1 MENSGRFV
9 KSPLFVFYFLSSYD
23 GPRTKVL
30 NCYLYIVRS
39 YFTPFAY
46 PDCYYVKL
54 WVGTLLFV
62 VDFLTVRFNARSQD
76 FVAQKRLLTEQ
87 V

>member
-1 MENSGRFV
+1 MGNSGRFV

-23 GPRTKVL
+23 GSRTKVFS
-30 NCYLYIVRS
+30 CYLYIVRT
-39 YFTPFAY
+39 YFTPFCY
-46 PDCYYVKL
+46 PDCYLVKP
-54 WVGTLLFV
+54 WVGTYLFV

-76 FVAQKRLLTEQ
+76 FVAQKLLLTEQ

>member
-1 MENSGRFV
+1 MLNHRCLCSI
-9 KSPLFVFYFLSSYD
+9 SYQA
-23 GPRTKVL
+23 TMAQEQKVL
-30 NCYLYIVRS
+30 SCYLYIVRT

-46 PDCYYVKL
+46 PDCYLVKL